1 MSICVPLL
9 TGQGSLNNAQI
20 ATVMVGHLSRSILGL
35 HSLITTTFG
44 KVSIDILLLNT
55 FFGVFGDGTVPIYQ
69 FIIEMERGYGW
80 SDFY

>member
-20 ATVMVGHLSRSILGL
+20 ATVVVGHLSSSILGL

-44 KVSIDILLLNT
+44 KVSIEILLLNT
-55 FFGVFGDGTVPIYQ
+55 FFGVFEDGTVPIYQ
-69 FIIEMERGYGW
+69 FIIEMEKGYG
-80 SDFY
+80 